1 MSFVINGEIIYK
13 REHYSAEELRQQVR
27 SAELWLNQY
36 TMCKDRPVA
45 LLMNRTPKLL
55 TVIFALLGQKIPFL
69 QLDEQMPMNRL
80 DYMLKSAQVEY
91 VVSDVLTI
99 DTFCE
104 CKVLDFN
111 NRQESAVTEMATN
124 KPSELAYLLFTS
136 GTTGYPKAVEV
147 YRKGLINFIDAIPKC
162 VRFPENTRIA
172 CTTNATFDIF
182 FLESVMALCH
192 GMTVVLADD
201 KERSNPRMLRDIILN
216 DEVNTLQMT
225 PSMLFMLQM
234 ADADLDF
241 LKGIDVLMLGGEQFP
256 ERMLKKLQG
265 VVRGRIYNMY
275 GPTETTIWSAV
286 ADLTEAEEV
295 TIGSPI
301 QNTEIFIVEDERILA
316 DGEEGEIVIAGD
328 GLARGYCN
336 NPEKTAQNFMM
347 LDCKGTLKR
356 VYKTGDL
363 GYFTEKKTLIC
374 KGRKDLQVKIL
385 GHRIE
390 LGDVEENIRRINGI
404 DNAAVATYGE
414 DIKRLICFYIGDSQ
428 KSEEMLETEARKY
441 LPVYMIPDKWVCV
454 SAILYTASGKADRNA
469 MINQYMPN
477 MEDER
482 EAKEEELSEDEQKL
496 AEYFSLKG
504 KTFDLNARVKDM
516 VSDSI
521 EYIEFMVYLEEC
533 LDIDM
538 EDEVL
543 SSDYFE
549 TMRDIAAYCK
559 KAKEE

>member
-13 REHYSAEELRQQVR
+13 REHYSTEELRQEVN
-27 SAELWLNQY
+27 SAASWLNQY
-36 TMCKDRPVA
+36 RMSKDRPVA
-45 LLMNRTPKLL
+45 LIMNRSPRLL

-69 QLDEQMPMNRL
+69 PLDAQMPTNRL

-91 VVSDVLTI
+91 VVSDVITT

-104 CKVLDFN
+104 CKVLDLN
-111 NRQESAVTEMATN
+111 NMQKTEAAETAAN
-124 KPSELAYLLFTS
+124 EPSELAYLLFTS

-147 YRKGLINFIDAIPKC
+147 CRKGLENFVDAIPKC

-182 FLESVMALCH
+182 FLESVMALCA

-216 DEVNTLQMT
+216 DEVNALQMT

-234 ADADLDF
+234 TDADLDF
-241 LKGIDVLMLGGEQFP
+241 LKGIDVLMLGGEPFP
-256 ERMLKKLQG
+256 ERMLQKLQG
-265 VVRGRIYNMY
+265 VVRGHIYNMY
-275 GPTETTIWSAV
+275 GPTETTIWSSV
-286 ADLTEAEEV
+286 ADLTEAEQV
-295 TIGSPI
+295 TIGTPI
-301 QNTEIFIVEDERILA
+301 QNTEIFIVEDGKILA
-316 DGEEGEIVIAGD
+316 DGEEGEIVITGD

-336 NPEKTAQNFMM
+336 NPEKTAQNFVMM
-347 LDCKGTLKR
+347 DCNGTPKR

-363 GYFTEKKTLIC
+363 GYYTEEKELVC
-374 KGRKDLQVKIL
+374 KGRMDLQVKIL

-390 LGDVEENIRRINGI
+390 IGDVEENVRRINGI
-404 DNAAVATYGE
+404 ENAVVAAYGE
-414 DIKRLICFYIGDSQ
+414 EIKRLVCFYIGDAE

-454 SAILYTASGKADRNA
+454 PSILYTASGKADRNA
-469 MINQYMPN
+469 LINQYLSN
-477 MEDER
+477 A
-482 EAKEEELSEDEQKL
+482 EAEQESQEEELSEDVRAF

-504 KTFDLNARVKDM
+504 KTFDLDARVEDLM
-516 VSDSI
+516 SDSI
-521 EYIEFMVYLEEC
+521 EYIEFMVYVEEC
-533 LDIDM
+533 MDIEM

-543 SSDYFE
+543 SIGYFE
-549 TMRDIAAYCK
+549 TMRDIVEYCE